1 MSRLNGLFFFA
12 GHFSAINM
20 LSHTNGLQKE
30 LQNQCFLSSLSHS
43 TLLYVA
49 SGGTSGPWTSFWE
62 TLDYTIMIILRY
74 AATKDEIFPE

>member
-20 LSHTNGLQKE
+20 LSYTNRLQKE
-30 LQNQCFLSSLSHS
+30 LQNQCFPSSLSHG

-49 SGGTSGPWTSFWE
+49 SGGTSGLWTIFWE
-62 TLDYTIMIILRY
+62 TLDYTIMTILRY